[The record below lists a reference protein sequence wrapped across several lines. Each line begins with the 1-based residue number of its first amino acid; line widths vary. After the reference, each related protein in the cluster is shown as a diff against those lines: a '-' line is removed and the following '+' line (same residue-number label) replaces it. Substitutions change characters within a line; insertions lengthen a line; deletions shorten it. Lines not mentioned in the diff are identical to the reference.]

1 MHASILISLTKQ
13 GQCQHTF
20 CSLNTA
26 LLFIYLFILKWLI
39 LTLFSD
45 IRYRWETTTR
55 RVTTLSVYLPLVGR
69 RGYLVWDLRVPF
81 VPIPMGQFCA
91 HEATKHNIIDSI
103 VGEQALHFLCVFF
116 LKYLENQ
123 SSTRE
128 KIAQL
133 QHIQFLIEQQ
143 PVQRRELITKLTRH
157 LVR

>member
-1 MHASILISLTKQ
+1 
-13 GQCQHTF
+13 
-20 CSLNTA
+20 
-26 LLFIYLFILKWLI
+26 
-39 LTLFSD
+39 
-45 IRYRWETTTR
+45 
-55 RVTTLSVYLPLVGR
+55 
-69 RGYLVWDLRVPF
+69 
-81 VPIPMGQFCA
+81 MGQFCA
-91 HEATKHNIIDSI
+91 HEATKHNIIDSV

-116 LKYLENQ
+116 FKYLENQ